1 MRCNREKQGLP
12 LSVMSVRAM
21 ALGVVALGVVALA
34 TGCGSNHSQAAARDA
49 VTDASCDW
57 YMRCGEI
64 GPGKTHENRDSC
76 EVQVRAN
83 WDTAWPAAACDGKIN
98 SEQLDICL
106 DAIALT
112 ECGNGLDVLNTLAN
126 KCPQAKICSGP

>member
-1 MRCNREKQGLP
+1 MRHNRERNGLV
-12 LSVMSVRAM
+12 LSVISVR
-21 ALGVVALGVVALA
+21 VTALGVVALA
-34 TGCGSNHSQAAARDA
+34 LATGCGSDHSQANARDA

-83 WDTAWPAAACDGKIN
+83 WDTAWPVAACDGKIN